1 MKVHD
6 GQFYEDDE
14 PVWDLGSFEC
24 IGREDNKR
32 YYEGF
37 SADAPHKLPKY
48 DDLGA
53 GSTATCLDNG
63 DYYKYHAKSKEWILQ
78 G

>member
-6 GQFYEDDE
+6 GQFYEDNE

-24 IGREDNKR
+24 VDRDGNKR
-32 YYEGF
+32 YYEGL

-48 DDLGA
+48 EDLGA
-53 GSTATCLDNG
+53 GSSATCLDNG
-63 DYYKYHAKSKEWILQ
+63 DYYKYHAKTKEWILQ
-78 G
+78 V